1 MAPRLTPERVQIS
14 TSTLGK
20 VRPPYRAE
28 AGEDDTSETY
38 EAEPRDV
45 LTGDEAEVQQEAAAW
60 VDLLEWLPHEVRG
73 AGGEWR
79 AVAGSGPPDQVAYL
93 RAQLN
98 LFSEL
103 CFARNQARARAR
115 VRVG

>member
-1 MAPRLTPERVQIS
+1 MRQGSGGVGAGVAPRLTPERVQIS

-45 LTGDEAEVQQEAAAW
+45 LTGDEAEA
-60 VDLLEWLPHEVRG
+60 
-73 AGGEWR
+73 
-79 AVAGSGPPDQVAYL
+79 
-93 RAQLN
+93 
-98 LFSEL
+98 
-103 CFARNQARARAR
+103 
-115 VRVG
+115 